1 MEKSPNLSPY
11 SGAEIPELQVPRP
24 PLQLALGARAGMASQ
39 PFGRFAPKG
48 SPPNIQGM
56 ARSPEERILLK
67 GMFIPFLEGRQQ
79 RCQGPKGSRVSDT
92 GTEI

>member
-11 SGAEIPELQVPRP
+11 SGAAIPELQVPRP

-56 ARSPEERILLK
+56 ARSPGER
-67 GMFIPFLEGRQQ
+67 MAA
-79 RCQGPKGSRVSDT
+79 QGNVYTVLRRKA
-92 GTEI
+92 TEMPGPQGEPCK